1 MNAPAYSSAAQWYE
15 SGGSSSFVHQRK
27 SPGDVLDLLEMAC
40 RPGEILRPA
49 LPYIVLYED
58 LAGGSRVSGNL
69 GGGRFDVISRK
80 GELTL
85 AAPNFAS
92 SAIMESNRHLRSL
105 VFPLSHWQ
113 QMLDDAA
120 DERVPSDLA
129 ALYGR
134 GFQSSAI
141 RSALRNLW
149 ALSDV
154 EGAPSRLL
162 AQAAGCEILAGLC
175 RISGT
180 PLAPARGGL
189 APWAER
195 RSLEMLRARLADD
208 ISLEE
213 LAAEVQLSPY
223 HFARMFRQS
232 VGLPPR
238 VYLTRLRMEKASELL
253 ELTDLPVNEI
263 ARLVGYSSAQ
273 VLARVFIRHRSLTPT
288 DYRRAVR
295 DPVARSFGEGSRA
308 SAAGKP

>member
-1 MNAPAYSSAAQWYE
+1 
-15 SGGSSSFVHQRK
+15 
-27 SPGDVLDLLEMAC
+27 
-40 RPGEILRPA
+40 
-49 LPYIVLYED
+49 
-58 LAGGSRVSGNL
+58 
-69 GGGRFDVISRK
+69 
-80 GELTL
+80 
-85 AAPNFAS
+85 
-92 SAIMESNRHLRSL
+92 
-105 VFPLSHWQ
+105 
-113 QMLDDAA
+113 
-120 DERVPSDLA
+120 
-129 ALYGR
+129 
-134 GFQSSAI
+134 
-141 RSALRNLW
+141 
-149 ALSDV
+149 
-154 EGAPSRLL
+154 
-162 AQAAGCEILAGLC
+162 
-175 RISGT
+175 
-180 PLAPARGGL
+180 
-189 APWAER
+189 
-195 RSLEMLRARLADD
+195 MLRARLADD